1 MVDGKVVQV
10 IGPVVDVEFDSGSL
24 PDILNALVIPKD
36 GNVMERDVVIE
47 VAQHL
52 GNNVVRAVAMS
63 STDGIGR
70 GQVVHDSGAPITVPV
85 GPQTL
90 GRIFN
95 VLGEPVDKMPVHRAE
110 STRDRQQQVGA
121 RGAGLTREPGTIERR
136 VRDIHSAHPDVL
148 KGHAGCLGEGH
159 PDIGEIRVDDVAPF
173 RRVAPAGRQPM
184 NAPWIVAL
192 VKSAL
197 VSDRPRRLNISPERT
212 RRRLGAGQVD
222 SAEVEPTQRA
232 VASARIGADDRGLWQ
247 WEPMRPSPPPDGPA
261 PRRAHQT
268 NSNARD
274 DDCGKSPLRPMPAV
288 SNVSSPLRLGER
300 LRGDREVTT
309 QPFPDRRTLLPQSR
323 P

>member
-1 MVDGKVVQV
+1 MAPDQSAEVKSIPAYFPGRPWAWEVNPGSVASGGGVVAEQCRV
-10 IGPVVDVEFDSGSL
+10 AEVSPNQARTVE
-24 PDILNALVIPKD
+24 
-36 GNVMERDVVIE
+36 
-47 VAQHL
+47 H
-52 GNNVVRAVAMS
+52 
-63 STDGIGR
+63 
-70 GQVVHDSGAPITVPV
+70 
-85 GPQTL
+85 
-90 GRIFN
+90 
-95 VLGEPVDKMPVHRAE
+95 VHRAE

-300 LRGDREVTT
+300 LRGDREVKT